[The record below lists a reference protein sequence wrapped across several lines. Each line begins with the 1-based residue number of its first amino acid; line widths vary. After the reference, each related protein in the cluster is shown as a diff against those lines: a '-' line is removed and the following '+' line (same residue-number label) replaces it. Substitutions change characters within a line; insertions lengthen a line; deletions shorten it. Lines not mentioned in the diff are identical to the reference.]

1 MRMNFEFS
9 EERIQDLQQLRE
21 DIGAESM
28 KDLANNAFTL
38 LEWAVNET
46 KNGNEIAAVNEK
58 EKVYRVLIM
67 PLLRNVARAANAR
80 ASNQALA
87 KA

>member
-1 MRMNFEFS
+1 MRMNFEFT

-46 KNGNEIAAVNEK
+46 KNGNEIAAVNER

-67 PLLRNVARAANAR
+67 PLLRNVARAASAR
-80 ASNQALA
+80 ASSQALA

>member
-67 PLLRNVARAANAR
+67 PLLRNVARAASAR
-80 ASNQALA
+80 ASNQVLA